1 MSDKLIAD
9 LRTEVAAALEALEGL
24 VITVDFDSEDPDSV
38 EAAIEKVE
46 ATIDATVAPYRG
58 HPLIESAVAD
68 LKAECREGLYK
79 QAERAAPITPG
90 ITTKPT
96 LH

>member
-1 MSDKLIAD
+1 MPDKLIFD
-9 LRTEVAAALEALEGL
+9 LRTEVAAVLEALEGL

-46 ATIDATVAPYRG
+46 ATIDATVEPYRG

-68 LKAECREGLYK
+68 LKAECREGLYEH
-79 QAERAAPITPG
+79 AERAAPIKPG

>member
-1 MSDKLIAD
+1 MPNKLISD
-9 LRTEVAAALEALEGL
+9 LRAEVVAALEALEGL
-24 VITVDFDSEDPDSV
+24 VITVDFDCEDPDSV
-38 EAAIEKVE
+38 EVAIQKVGAE
-46 ATIDATVAPYRG
+46 IDATVAPYRG

-68 LKAECREGLYK
+68 LKTECREGLYE